1 MIGQIFP
8 SLAHEFS
15 MNTDTLG
22 AEIFLRAWLLGEL
35 AKRPLGDAAALFQQ
49 GVLVIDFV

>member
-15 MNTDTLG
+15 MREKRNTDTLG
-22 AEIFLRAWLLGEL
+22 AEIFLDGALGCK
-35 AKRPLGDAAALFQQ
+35 AS
-49 GVLVIDFV
+49 